1 MDGWEEGVP
10 DGKPASS
17 RALRLRPARLEQ
29 SEPGLVGGWGGGG
42 SSGGGGQG
50 GRQGGAVARS
60 YNACRPD
67 FAFHQYKLLIAFLG
81 FQTLD

>member
-29 SEPGLVGGWGGGG
+29 SEPGWGGGEG
-42 SSGGGGQG
+42 HGG
-50 GRQGGAVARS
+50 
-60 YNACRPD
+60 
-67 FAFHQYKLLIAFLG
+67 
-81 FQTLD
+81 

>member
-42 SSGGGGQG
+42 SSGGGGKGG
-50 GRQGGAVARS
+50 GRGA
-60 YNACRPD
+60 
-67 FAFHQYKLLIAFLG
+67 QWLG
-81 FQTLD
+81 HTMLVGQTLHFISINFLLRFLDFRP